1 MSGLPVYKIQIE
13 AVFYHTCAASA
24 NRPGEHYPVDKTVQN
39 SNYIEKN
46 VEHLLFILA
55 LYLTR
60 SESTVTRTSQRQQQ
74 SQDLRNRRIEQGVER
89 GK

>member
-13 AVFYHTCAASA
+13 VVFYHTCAASA
-24 NRPGEHYPVDKTVQN
+24 NRPGEHHPVDKTVQ
-39 SNYIEKN
+39 IILKKN

-74 SQDLRNRRIEQGVER
+74 PQGLRNRRIEQGVER